1 VRMARVNISLPDEVH
16 SAAKAL
22 GINVSHA
29 ARDAI
34 LQIVANRA
42 RMAEW
47 DRMIAE
53 EREANPPTVEQM
65 ADADAWADRV
75 LARFR
80 EATRAGHD
88 GDTGAVGGR
97 GRKTA

>member
-1 VRMARVNISLPDEVH
+1 MARVNISLPDEVH

-34 LQIVANRA
+34 LHIVANRA

-80 EATRAGHD
+80 EATRADHD
-88 GDTGAVGGR
+88 GDSGAAGGR
-97 GRKTA
+97 GRKPA